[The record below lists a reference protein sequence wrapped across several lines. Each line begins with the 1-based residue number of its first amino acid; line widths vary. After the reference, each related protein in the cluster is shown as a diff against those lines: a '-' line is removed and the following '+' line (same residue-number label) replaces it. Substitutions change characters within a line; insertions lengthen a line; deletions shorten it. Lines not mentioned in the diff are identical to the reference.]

1 MIPSEFG
8 VEALSLPKTPFP
20 FQYKTKD
27 RNILENTL
35 VPYERDDQR
44 YIKELCVQCF
54 IQSSEIK
61 DIKLI
66 PKFAK
71 GFLI

>member
-1 MIPSEFG
+1 MIPPEFG

-35 VPYERDDQR
+35 VPYERHDQR
-44 YIKELCVQCF
+44 YIK
-54 IQSSEIK
+54 
-61 DIKLI
+61 
-66 PKFAK
+66 
-71 GFLI
+71 